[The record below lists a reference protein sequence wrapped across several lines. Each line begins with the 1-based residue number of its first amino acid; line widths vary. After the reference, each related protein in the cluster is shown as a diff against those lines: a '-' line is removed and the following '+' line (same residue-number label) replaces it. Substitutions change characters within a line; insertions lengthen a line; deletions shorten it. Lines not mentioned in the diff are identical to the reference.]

1 MRKKQI
7 KNIIFFLIF
16 IVITVTAA
24 SPEAVVIPVEGMI
37 DLGLPLT
44 VKRGI
49 EQAEAEGAEYIVFM
63 INTFGGRVDAA
74 TEIKD
79 AILSTDIKTV
89 AFVNKRAISAGA
101 LITLSCDQILMTGGS
116 TIGAVTPVD
125 QKGNKLTEKQVSY
138 MRAEI
143 RSTCEAMGRDPLIGE
158 AMVDESIEIKGIS
171 EKGKLLTL
179 TAEEALDLGFADKII
194 DNKVDLFEYLK
205 VGESKEVPVSLKEI
219 IVRLLTNPA
228 VASILITIGMIG
240 LFFELRTPGF
250 GFPGLI
256 GLLAFSAFI
265 MSHYILRMANWV
277 EISVIMAGIILIML
291 EIFVIPGF
299 GIAGISGI
307 ILLFGGLYFSM
318 ISEMPYVEDYTAA
331 AVSLC
336 VIIILTIV
344 LSVLSYKSLVN
355 TKTFRKMTLQDDPST
370 DIKLKVETDPSLIGK
385 HGISITVLRPAGK
398 VEIDGMW
405 YQALSKGNYI
415 EKNKK
420 VVVNKIE
427 SNNIIVEEDTGEV

>member
-1 MRKKQI
+1 MRKKQT

-49 EQAEAEGAEYIVFM
+49 EQAEAENAEYIVFM

-398 VEIDGMW
+398 VEIDGTW